1 MDAADHGETRAL
13 ATYEDV
19 LRAAARIEGVAQRTP
34 VLTSRTAN
42 RLAGGLFSRSRPR
55 ICSGPERSSFAVPI
69 MPLPP
74 WGRSSVGGAW

>member
-42 RLAGGLFSRSRPR
+42 RLAGASFSFKAENLQRTGAFKVSR
-55 ICSGPERSSFAVPI
+55 C
-69 MPLPP
+69 L
-74 WGRSSVGGAW
+74 